1 MNTLHDLRLSDRFL
15 PDLLGTNCGAVDLT
29 DDGLLGD
36 SDLLKVLNDEDLNL
50 DLDLLSSIQSEQEAL
65 NNVVKNEPGVGV
77 GAMPIP
83 PPQNHTDVVASMP
96 NIVFTAV
103 SPVQQQRQAAPA
115 MSTSPPL
122 QSFTVDSPTIR
133 NLLQQQNGGGGGGG
147 SGAQEIAAPPAQKI
161 ILQPIHSGQNF
172 IVQGTQ
178 PIILQ
183 ATPPPTAAAGAT
195 SVQPAA
201 GQVIYAAPAS
211 PEYLSVGGTTNSAA
225 VKVETSFPSPEQIT
239 ADMMPADPRCGGQPK
254 KPERRSAHNVIEKRY
269 RSSINDK
276 ITELKNLV
284 AGEEAKMNKSLIL
297 RKAVDYIRFLQQQN
311 IKLKQDNV
319 RLKIAANRG
328 QRVTSATE
336 ADLVVPSPGIPDS
349 PQSLSSEKSGGAM
362 SPNSVSS
369 GYSNGGNEGGMLDRS
384 RMVLCMFLL
393 AVFIVNP
400 FSSLVQPKFE
410 YSSAPS
416 GPSGRT
422 ILGFETAYSWHDL
435 FKLSASTLL
444 LSAIYSGLFLLGMIK
459 IFIYGEA
466 KVAEKSDSMKTF
478 WIHRKQ
484 ADKERANNEH
494 SAYTRHLRLA
504 VEALGRPV
512 PHGKI
517 ELVLS
522 CAWQAVHQALFRL
535 GLVRWFLKR
544 AGGFAASSETRK
556 DVATG
561 RKECAAAYH
570 EMHEVHLFLR

>member
-1 MNTLHDLRLSDRFL
+1 M
-15 PDLLGTNCGAVDLT
+15 DLT

-36 SDLLKVLNDEDLNL
+36 SDLLKVLNDDDLNL
-50 DLDLLSSIQSEQEAL
+50 DLDLLSSIQEDQEAL
-65 NNVVKNEPGVGV
+65 NDVVKIEPVGGGVQ
-77 GAMPIP
+77 IQQ
-83 PPQNHTDVVASMP
+83 PPQNAAGGVAASMP
-96 NIVFTAV
+96 NIVFSAV
-103 SPVQQQRQAAPA
+103 SPAQQGQL
-115 MSTSPPL
+115 STSPPL
-122 QSFTVDSPTIR
+122 QTLTADSPTIR
-133 NLLQQQNGGGGGGG
+133 QLLQQQQNGGQV
-147 SGAQEIAAPPAQKI
+147 QEIVAPPSQRI
-161 ILQPIHSGQNF
+161 ILQPINSGQNF

-183 ATPPPTAAAGAT
+183 ATPTTASNTVPAGA
-195 SVQPAA
+195 P
-201 GQVIYAAPAS
+201 GQLIYAAPAS
-211 PEYLSVGGTTNSAA
+211 PEYKTVNGTAGA
-225 VKVETSFPSPEQIT
+225 IKVETSFPSPDQIT
-239 ADMMPADPRCGGQPK
+239 ADMMPSDSRGGVFPK

-276 ITELKNLV
+276 ILELKNMV
-284 AGEEAKMNKSLIL
+284 AGEESKMNKSLIL
-297 RKAVDYIRFLQQQN
+297 RKAIDYIRFLQQQN

-319 RLKIAANRG
+319 RLKIAMSRG
-328 QRVTSATE
+328 ERVTSLGE
-336 ADLVVPSPGIPDS
+336 ADLEVPSPGIPDS
-349 PQSLSSEKSGGAM
+349 PQSLDSEKSVGPM

-369 GYSNGGNEGGMLDRS
+369 GYSNNGNEGGMLDRS

-393 AVFIVNP
+393 GVFIVNP

-410 YSSAPS
+410 YSSGSASSSPV
-416 GPSGRT
+416 GRT

-466 KVAEKSDSMKTF
+466 KVPEKSNSMKTF
-478 WIHRKQ
+478 WVHRKQ

-512 PHGKI
+512 PSGKI
-517 ELVLS
+517 ELILS
-522 CAWQAVHQALFRL
+522 CAWQALHQALYRL

-556 DVATG
+556 VFNVKFHLIAIFLEANTANPPPHFFNG
-561 RKECAAAYH
+561 RFA
-570 EMHEVHLFLR
+570 